1 MCFVIKRLKLA
12 CHLMSM
18 FWSKKE
24 EVHFQTNFA
33 YLDKLKTLIASGCQW
48 FQSKKEKVH
57 LQTNF
62 THLDFLKTLTASV
75 FQKRLDI
82 FWKFPKYLPLGGP
95 TSRLVVD
102 ILGSRKIDIDC
113 TNFTWVFPLQKKA
126 ALGLFLASSKMECVT
141 FLEGFTTECI
151 SLY

>member
-1 MCFVIKRLKLA
+1 
-12 CHLMSM
+12 MSKSLVLTM
-18 FWSKKE
+18 TPQLGLTS
-24 EVHFQTNFA
+24 QNPSA
-33 YLDKLKTLIASGCQW
+33 YYW
-48 FQSKKEKVH
+48 
-57 LQTNF
+57 
-62 THLDFLKTLTASV
+62 
-75 FQKRLDI
+75 R
-82 FWKFPKYLPLGGP
+82 PKYLPLGGP
-95 TSRLVVD
+95 TSRLIVD